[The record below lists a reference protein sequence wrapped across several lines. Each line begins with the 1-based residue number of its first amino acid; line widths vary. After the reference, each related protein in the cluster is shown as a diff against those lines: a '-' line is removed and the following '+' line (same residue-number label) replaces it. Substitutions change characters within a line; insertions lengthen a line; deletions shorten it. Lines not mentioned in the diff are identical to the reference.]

1 MILHKILRKVKSVIF
16 ILLYKAILIAK
27 IQRDTLKNIV
37 VNFKNFFKYYP
48 EKATANF
55 VAGSL
60 SSYVNL
66 NIGNIRGDISGYK
79 NKRIAFI
86 PYQSPDCIIQHAL
99 VAKVLNTYG
108 CDTQI
113 ITPSVPD
120 IIKNNIE
127 FSAKSFD
134 ELIENLINSFGKDH
148 IFSRGVLDDF
158 IRTCELSVF
167 TGNFVINASFL
178 NQMHNTN
185 DYAKSLI
192 QPHDAVVLAD
202 TAYSLNRAI
211 RSNCHYRDTP
221 LFALNPHGQ
230 WRQVT
235 PLEDENFSLIRFG
248 QILKNLEEGDD
259 SQYLDAVSY
268 LAKRFSGKS
277 QSDLD
282 SSKIF
287 SKKVVEKA
295 LNVKSPKKILFLHS
309 FRDAS
314 GLSFPDDPNELFFPT
329 YFQWTE
335 AAFALISKH
344 QEDWIIKPHP
354 SQGHYPNDNEILE
367 FLLNKYSIN
376 RTIVIRDFPTITALL
391 HKWPIY
397 TCSGTIA
404 QEAACFG
411 FKAHTVSGRIPDQ
424 ISCRPKTYQ
433 EFKEA
438 YTKPIGLASEVIE
451 NDILIKAAKIFFAE
465 QYSGSQLFARNIS
478 PKNPVLPS
486 LSPLNIYWQKC
497 RVLFQMSLICK
508 SKSGCETANK
518 LATTILGQLRSSK

>member
-1 MILHKILRKVKSVIF
+1 MILHKILRKVKSL
-16 ILLYKAILIAK
+16 ILILSYKAILIAK
-27 IQRDTLKNIV
+27 ILRDAMKNIAA
-37 VNFKNFFKYYP
+37 NFKNFFKYYP
-48 EKATANF
+48 EKTTANF
-55 VAGSL
+55 VTESL
-60 SSYVNL
+60 PSYVNL
-66 NIGNIRGDISGYK
+66 NIENIRENISGYK

-99 VAKVLNTYG
+99 VANVLNAYG

-120 IIKNNIE
+120 IIKNNNE

-134 ELIENLINSFGKDH
+134 ELIENLITSFGKDH

-178 NQMHNTN
+178 NQMHNAN

-192 QPHDAVVLAD
+192 RPFDAVVLAD

-211 RSNCHYRDTP
+211 RSNCHYKNIP

-248 QILKNLEEGDD
+248 QILKNLEDGDD

-287 SKKVVEKA
+287 SNKVDDKA
-295 LNVKSPKKILFLHS
+295 LNISSPKKILFLHS

-335 AAFALISKH
+335 AAFALISNH

-354 SQGHYPNDNEILE
+354 SQGHYPNDNEILD
-367 FLLNKYSIN
+367 FLLDKYSIS
-376 RTIVIRDFPTITALL
+376 RTIVNRDFPTITALL
-391 HKWPIY
+391 NKWPIY

-424 ISCRPKTYQ
+424 ISSRPKTYQ
-433 EFKEA
+433 DFKEA
-438 YTKPIGLASEVIE
+438 YTRPIGLASELIK
-451 NDILIKAAKIFFAE
+451 NDIFIKAAKIFFAE
-465 QYSGSQLFARNIS
+465 QYSGSQLFAKNIS

-497 RVLFQMSLICK
+497 RALFQMSVICK
-508 SKSGCETANK
+508 SKSGYKTAND
-518 LATTILGQLRSSK
+518 LAVAILGQIKSL

>member
-1 MILHKILRKVKSVIF
+1 MILHKILRKLKSF
-16 ILLYKAILIAK
+16 AALLCYKAALIIRLLSAAPKK
-27 IQRDTLKNIV
+27 IVINLKNFIKYFPEKYTAHFVLSSLPPYITLKNI
-37 VNFKNFFKYYP
+37 NPGCNISEFK
-48 EKATANF
+48 
-55 VAGSL
+55 G
-60 SSYVNL
+60 
-66 NIGNIRGDISGYK
+66 
-79 NKRIAFI
+79 KRIAFV

-99 VAKVLNTYG
+99 VANVLNMYG

-113 ITPSVPD
+113 ITPSVPEV
-120 IIKNNIE
+120 INNYQA

-134 ELIENLINSFGKDH
+134 NLIEYLIKSFGKNH

-158 IRTCELSVF
+158 IRTCDLSVF
-167 TGNFVINASFL
+167 TGNFVIGANFL

-185 DYAKSLI
+185 EYAKSLI
-192 QPHDAVVLAD
+192 KPFDAVVLAD

-211 RSNCHYRDTP
+211 RSNSHDKDTP

-235 PLEDENFSLIRFG
+235 MLEDENFSLIRFG
-248 QILKNLEEGDD
+248 QILKNLEDGDD
-259 SQYLDAVSY
+259 SQYPDSANY
-268 LAKRFSGKS
+268 LTKRFSGKS
-277 QSDLD
+277 HSDLD

-287 SKKVVEKA
+287 SKNIDDEA
-295 LNVKSPKKILFLHS
+295 SNIGRPKKVLFLHS

-314 GLSFPDDPNELFFPT
+314 GLSFPDDPDELFFPT

-335 AAFALISKH
+335 AAFALISKQ

-354 SQGHYPNDNEILE
+354 SQGYYPNDNEILD
-367 FLLNKYSIN
+367 FLLDKYDIN
-376 RTIVIRDFPTITALL
+376 RSIVNKEFPTIVALL

-433 EFKEA
+433 DFKEA
-438 YTKPIGLASEVIE
+438 YTKPVGLASEEIKS
-451 NDILIKAAKIFFAE
+451 DILIKAAKIFFAE
-465 QYSGSQLFARNIS
+465 QYSGSQLFAKNIS

-486 LSPLNIYWQKC
+486 LSPFNIYWQKC
-497 RVLFQMSLICK
+497 RALFQMSLICK
-508 SKSGCETANK
+508 SKSGRETANK
-518 LATTILGQLRSSK
+518 LATTILGRLRSS

>member
-1 MILHKILRKVKSVIF
+1 MILYKIFRKVKSLVA
-16 ILLYKAILIAK
+16 LLSYRAILIVKRLSATMSK
-27 IQRDTLKNIV
+27 VV
-37 VNFKNFFKYYP
+37 VNFKNLIKYFP
-48 EKATANF
+48 EKATAHF
-55 VAGSL
+55 VSSSL
-60 SSYVNL
+60 ALYVSSNNI
-66 NIGNIRGDISGYK
+66 NIGSNISEYK
-79 NKRIAFI
+79 GKRIAFV

-99 VAKVLNTYG
+99 VANILNTYG

-120 IIKNNIE
+120 VINNSQA

-134 ELIENLINSFGKDH
+134 DLIEYLIKSFGKNH

-158 IRTCELSVF
+158 IRICDLSVF
-167 TGNFVINASFL
+167 TGNFVINADFL
-178 NQMHNTN
+178 NQIYNTN
-185 DYAKSLI
+185 EYAKSLVK
-192 QPHDAVVLAD
+192 PFDAVVLAD

-211 RSNCHYRDTP
+211 RSSSHDIDTP
-221 LFALNPHGQ
+221 LFSLNPHGQ

-235 PLEDENFSLIRFG
+235 QLEDENFSLIRFD
-248 QILKNLEEGDD
+248 QILKSLEGGNDTHYPEAVK
-259 SQYLDAVSY
+259 YL
-268 LAKRFSGKS
+268 KTRFSGKS
-277 QSDLD
+277 KTDLD
-282 SSKIF
+282 SSKSF
-287 SKKVVEKA
+287 SKKVDETLLQLA
-295 LNVKSPKKILFLHS
+295 SPKKILFLHS

-335 AAFALISKH
+335 AAFALISQN
-344 QEDWIIKPHP
+344 QEEWIIKPHP
-354 SQGHYPNDNEILE
+354 SQGHYPNDNEILD
-367 FLLNKYSIN
+367 FLLDKYHISRSIVNK
-376 RTIVIRDFPTITALL
+376 DFPTIVALL

-424 ISCRPKTYQ
+424 ISSRPKTYQ

-438 YTKPIGLASEVIE
+438 YTKPIGFASEVIE
-451 NDILIKAAKIFFAE
+451 NDIFIKAAKIFFAE
-465 QYSGSQLFARNIS
+465 QYSGSQLFAKNIS

-497 RVLFQMSLICK
+497 RALFQMSVICK
-508 SKSGCETANK
+508 SKSGYKTANN
-518 LATTILGQLRSSK
+518 LALTILGQIKSLR

>member
-1 MILHKILRKVKSVIF
+1 MIAFKILRKIKSL
-16 ILLYKAILIAK
+16 ILILSHKAILIAK
-27 IQRDTLKNIV
+27 ILRNTLIKIV
-37 VNFKNFFKYYP
+37 ANFKNFVRYYP

-55 VAGSL
+55 VAESL
-60 SSYVNL
+60 PPYVTL
-66 NIGNIRGDISGYK
+66 NIGNIKRSISRYK
-79 NKRIAFI
+79 GKRIAFI
-86 PYQSPDCIIQHAL
+86 PYQTPDCIIQHAL
-99 VAKVLNTYG
+99 VANVLNTYG

-113 ITPSVPD
+113 ITPSIPD
-120 IIKNNIE
+120 IVKNNKE
-127 FSAKSFD
+127 YSARNFD
-134 ELIENLINSFGKDH
+134 ELIEYLINSFGKDH

-158 IRTCELSVF
+158 IRTCDLSVF

-178 NQMHNTN
+178 NQMHNAY
-185 DYAKSLI
+185 DYAKSLL
-192 QPHDAVVLAD
+192 QPYDAVVLAD

-211 RSNCHYRDTP
+211 RSNSHDRDIP

-235 PLEDENFSLIRFG
+235 LLEDENFSLIRFG
-248 QILKNLEEGDD
+248 QILKILEDGDET
-259 SQYLDAVSY
+259 QYLDAVSY
-268 LAKRFSGKS
+268 LTKRFSGKS

-287 SKKVVEKA
+287 SSKVDDKY
-295 LNVKSPKKILFLHS
+295 LNIKSPKKVLFLHS

-314 GLSFPDDPNELFFPT
+314 GLSFPDDPDELFFPT

-335 AAFALISKH
+335 AAFALISKS

-354 SQGHYPNDNEILE
+354 SQGHYPNDNEILD
-367 FLLNKYSIN
+367 FLLDKYHIS
-376 RTIVIRDFPTITALL
+376 RTIVNRDFPTITALL

-438 YTKPIGLASEVIE
+438 YTKPISLASEIIE
-451 NDILIKAAKIFFAE
+451 SDILIKAAKIFFAE
-465 QYSGSQLFARNIS
+465 QYSGSQLLAKDIS

-497 RVLFQMSLICK
+497 RALFQMSLICK
-508 SKSGCETANK
+508 SKSGLETANK
-518 LATTILGQLRSSK
+518 LASTILAQIKSL